1 VSDGRE
7 EERMP
12 GESKIASWR
21 ELFEKTIE
29 VGLGAALL
37 TKESASKLV
46 EELIQRGAVT
56 KTEGKKLVSEMLEK
70 GKRQKQ
76 KMEELIAEVVQRVL
90 DKADVARQSHIE
102 ELERRIGELEERLDR
117 RRDV

>member
-1 VSDGRE
+1 
-7 EERMP
+7 MP
-12 GESKIASWR
+12 SESKIASWR

-37 TKESASKLV
+37 TKESATKLV
-46 EELIQRGAVT
+46 DDLIQRGTVT
-56 KTEGKKLVSEMLEK
+56 KTEGKKLVNDMLEK

-76 KMEELIAEVVQRVL
+76 KMEELITEVVQRVM

-102 ELERRIGELEERLDR
+102 ELERRIADLEERLDTQ
-117 RRDV
+117 RDT